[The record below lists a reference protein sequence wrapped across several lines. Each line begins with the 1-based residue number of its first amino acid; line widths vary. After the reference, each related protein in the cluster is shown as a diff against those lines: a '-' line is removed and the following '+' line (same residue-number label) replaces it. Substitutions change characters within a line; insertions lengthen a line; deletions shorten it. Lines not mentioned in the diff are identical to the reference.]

1 MCIRFTNQL
10 IINIFNN
17 YHAPT
22 VPKLHGKLSPEVWMR
37 NSDKSNI
44 PGGWHVWPLYWN
56 VARESAADSWKF
68 GSLSRGKTAKM
79 AVKSTFSR
87 GKCLIFVAKRYTF
100 PHQAES
106 PSDRTVT
113 DNEITG
119 KPETGQT
126 DWTYLQRLTIL
137 QMAPVAGGSRDE
149 EYDTDRASDA
159 CGSDNEAERKRF
171 KEEDA

>member
-87 GKCLIFVAKRYTF
+87 GKCRKFPADWFTF
-100 PHQAES
+100 PHKAES
-106 PSDRTVT
+106 PSGRTVT
-113 DNEITG
+113 DKRDNNVIMDNGKWKTGETG
-119 KPETGQT
+119 KQENRKQKNRKPDRWTG
-126 DWTYLQRLTIL
+126 RICN
-137 QMAPVAGGSRDE
+137 G
-149 EYDTDRASDA
+149 
-159 CGSDNEAERKRF
+159 
-171 KEEDA
+171 

>member
-1 MCIRFTNQL
+1 MCTFRPFKTFEMCIRFTNQL

-100 PHQAES
+100 PHQAE
-106 PSDRTVT
+106 PSR
-113 DNEITG
+113 IT
-119 KPETGQT
+119 
-126 DWTYLQRLTIL
+126 R
-137 QMAPVAGGSRDE
+137 
-149 EYDTDRASDA
+149 
-159 CGSDNEAERKRF
+159 
-171 KEEDA
+171 